1 MPGTTCLPNFNA
13 PNMEIKLHTLF
24 EAQRKNQYVVG
35 NTDWKERIRKLHT
48 LQLALEK
55 TFRGELRQA
64 LYDDFRKPF
73 IETDLTEIY
82 QVVREIKHAK
92 NHLRRWMSVHRVSTP
107 LALSGTSSWY
117 QYEPKGSCLIISPWN
132 FPVNLTFGPLVSAI
146 AAGNTAILKPSELTP
161 HTSAVMAKIVKELF
175 PADEVSMVEGGIDVS
190 RELLRLPFN
199 HIFFTGSPGVG
210 KIVMKAGAEH
220 LSSVTLELG
229 GKSPVIVDETANLDS
244 AANKITWGKF
254 LNSGQICV
262 SPDYLLVKD
271 SVKDLLMETIRKQLH
286 NFYTDN
292 PSESN
297 SYSRIV
303 NKTHY
308 QRLVGHLEDAK
319 SKGATL
325 IAGGQHEV
333 QSCYIAP
340 TILTDLPETATLMQ
354 EEIFGPLLPVI
365 SYKSTDE
372 AISYINAREK
382 PLALYIYSRDRPTID
397 HILKQTR
404 AGSSCINTNVLQ
416 YTNVHLPFG
425 GVNNSGVGKSHGY
438 YGFREFSNQRSVL
451 EQHFPTAMELLFP
464 PYNEFKQRLANFTLR
479 WL

>member
-1 MPGTTCLPNFNA
+1 MPGNTCLPTSMP

-35 NTDWKERIRKLHT
+35 NTGWKERIRKLHT

-82 QVVREIKHAK
+82 QVVRECKHAK
-92 NHLRRWMSVHRVSTP
+92 NHLSKWMSVHRVSTP

-117 QYEPKGSCLIISPWN
+117 QYEPKGTCLIISPWN

-146 AAGNTAILKPSELTP
+146 AAGNTAILKPSEITP
-161 HTSAVMAKIVKELF
+161 NTSAVMAKIVKDLF
-175 PADEVSMVEGGIDVS
+175 PEDEISMVEGGIEVS
-190 RELLRLPFN
+190 RELLKLPFN

-210 KIVMKAGAEH
+210 KVVMKAAAEN
-220 LSSVTLELG
+220 LSTVTLELG
-229 GKSPVIVDETANLDS
+229 GKSPVIVDETANLKS
-244 AANKITWGKF
+244 AAKKIAWGKF
-254 LNSGQICV
+254 LNSGQICI
-262 SPDYLLVKD
+262 SPDYLLVKE
-271 SVKDLLMETIRKQLH
+271 SVKDALIETISRNLR
-286 NFYTDN
+286 NFYSED
-292 PSESN
+292 PSTSS

-303 NKTHY
+303 NKKHY
-308 QRLVGHLEDAK
+308 KRLIGHLEDAK

-325 IAGGQHEV
+325 AIGGDYEAE
-333 QSCYIAP
+333 SCYIAP
-340 TILTDLPETATLMQ
+340 TLLNNLPETATLMQ

-382 PLALYIYSRDRPTID
+382 PLALYIYSRDSHTTE

-404 AGSSCINTNVLQ
+404 AGSTCINTNLLQ
-416 YTNVHLPFG
+416 YSNLHLPFG
-425 GVNNSGVGKSHGY
+425 GVNNSGMGKSHGY